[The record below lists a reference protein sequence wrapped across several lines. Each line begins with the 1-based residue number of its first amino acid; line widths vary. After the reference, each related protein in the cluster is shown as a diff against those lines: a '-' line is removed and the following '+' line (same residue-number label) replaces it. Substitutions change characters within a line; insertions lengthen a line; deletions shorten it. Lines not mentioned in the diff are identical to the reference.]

1 VRSRRHYLLAT
12 ALAVPAAVAAI
23 LVGRSLWAAPNAPP
37 VDRTKKVIELRPQ
50 ALLAGSAPAPGAPAP
65 AFNNPK
71 VAPGK
76 VRWHADQDT
85 AVKAAAR
92 SGKPVLLFLM
102 MGRLDQRFC

>member
-1 VRSRRHYLLAT
+1 VRSRRRYLFVA
-12 ALAVPAAVAAI
+12 ALAVPGAAAAI

-50 ALLAGSAPAPGAPAP
+50 ALLASTAPVLAAPAP

-85 AVKAAAR
+85 AVKAAGR
-92 SGKPVLLFLM
+92 SGKPVLVFLM